1 MNIDFKNI
9 YIGSLIKQRVLE
21 TGIETERICKFFKC
35 TSEQIDQMFL
45 QEQLDTH
52 TLLKWCKLLEYDF
65 FRIYSQHLILYA
77 PPARVNYSTSIKEN
91 GSQLPQFRKNIYTK
105 EVIDF
110 ILESIE
116 YKEKTKEQII
126 SEYKIPKTTL
136 HNWIKKYAAGNKAET
151 LVNKLRLNIK

>member
-1 MNIDFKNI
+1 
-9 YIGSLIKQRVLE
+9 
-21 TGIETERICKFFKC
+21 
-35 TSEQIDQMFL
+35 MFL